1 MSWAHIYARKGDVMI
16 QTVALLSVF
25 GLGIAFSAV
34 GALKLELTRQLKIND
49 AQFGK
54 LISALMFTSIFVV
67 LAFGPLVDMFGYRP
81 IAIAGFLLGALAVYM
96 LVSSRSYGGAA
107 LSCIVLGVGAMCL
120 NLGNTL
126 IPMVLFEGNPAAASN
141 FGNIFFGIGAF
152 ITPILVGMLLS
163 RLGYKATGT
172 LITLL
177 LLVPVT
183 VAAFAAYPEVQRT
196 GLTFGRAFAD
206 AFGLLANPAIVI
218 AGLALFC
225 YVGLEV
231 SMGGWIS
238 TYAAN
243 QGYDSRGA
251 NMVLSSFWV
260 GLMIARLIASV
271 AVTSTNGIW
280 AISILALAIAV
291 LTGLMIATN
300 SKSFA
305 ALLVF
310 LTGICFGPIF
320 PTVVG
325 VTFSKIDQSSY
336 GSAFGIIFAIGLL
349 GGSTLPAAIG
359 MYSRG
364 KPIKKSFPIAIAAAL
379 VLFVLAFLMGRV

>member
-1 MSWAHIYARKGDVMI
+1 MI

-34 GALKLELTRQLKIND
+34 GALKLELAKQLKIND

-96 LVSSRSYGGAA
+96 LVSSRSYGSAV

-152 ITPILVGMLLS
+152 ITPILVGMLLH

-177 LLVPVT
+177 LLAPVV
-183 VAAFAAYPEVQRT
+183 VAAFASFPEVQKT
-196 GLTFGRAFAD
+196 GLTFGQAFAD

-243 QGYDSRGA
+243 QGFESRGA
-251 NMVLSSFWV
+251 NMVLSSFWI
-260 GLMIARLIASV
+260 GLMIARLIATV
-271 AVTSTNGIW
+271 AVTSANGIW
-280 AISILALAIAV
+280 AVSILALAAAV
-291 LTGLMIATN
+291 LMGLMIATN
-300 SKSFA
+300 SKNLA

-310 LTGICFGPIF
+310 LTGFCFGPIF

-325 VTFSKIDQSSY
+325 ITFSKIDQSSY

-364 KPIKKSFPIAIAAAL
+364 KPIKKSFPIAMAAAL

>member
-1 MSWAHIYARKGDVMI
+1 MI

-25 GLGIAFSAV
+25 GLGIAFSV
-34 GALKLELTRQLKIND
+34 IGALKLELVKQLQIND
-49 AQFGK
+49 ARFGK

-81 IAIAGFLLGALAVYM
+81 IAIAGFLLGALAVYL
-96 LVSSRSYGGAA
+96 LVSSRSYGSAIV
-107 LSCIVLGVGAMCL
+107 SCIVLGIGAMCM

-126 IPMVLFEGNPAAASN
+126 IPMVLFQGNPAAASN
-141 FGNIFFGIGAF
+141 FGNVFFGIGAF
-152 ITPILVGMLLS
+152 ITPFLVGMLLS
-163 RLGYKATGT
+163 RLGYRATGMVIT
-172 LITLL
+172 LI
-177 LLVPVT
+177 LLVPV
-183 VAAFAAYPEVQRT
+183 VIAAFAVYPEVQKT
-196 GLTFGRAFAD
+196 GLTFAQAFAG
-206 AFGLLANPAIVI
+206 AFGLLANPAIIV

-243 QGYDSRGA
+243 QGFDPRGA
-251 NMVLSSFWV
+251 NMVLSSFWI
-260 GLMIARLIASV
+260 GLMIARLIATV
-271 AVTSTNGIW
+271 VVTSANGIW
-280 AISILALAIAV
+280 AVSVLALAATVII
-291 LTGLMIATN
+291 GLMIAA
-300 SKSFA
+300 KSRAFA

-310 LTGICFGPIF
+310 LTGFCFGPIF

-325 VTFSKIDQSSY
+325 VTFAKIDPSIY

-359 MYSRG
+359 MYSQG
-364 KPIKKSFPIAIAAAL
+364 KPIKKSFPIAMAAAL
-379 VLFVLAFLMGRV
+379 ILFALAFIMGRV

>member
-1 MSWAHIYARKGDVMI
+1 MI

-300 SKSFA
+300 SKNFA

>member
-1 MSWAHIYARKGDVMI
+1 MI
-16 QTVALLSVF
+16 QIVALLSVF
-25 GLGIAFSAV
+25 GLGIAFSV
-34 GALKLELTRQLKIND
+34 IGALKLELVKQLKIND
-49 AQFGK
+49 ARFGK

-81 IAIAGFLLGALAVYM
+81 IAIAGFLLGALAVYL
-96 LVSSRSYGGAA
+96 LVSSRSYGSAI
-107 LSCIVLGVGAMCL
+107 LSCIVLGIGAMCM

-126 IPMVLFEGNPAAASN
+126 IPMVLFKGNPAAASN
-141 FGNIFFGIGAF
+141 FGNVFFGIGAF
-152 ITPILVGMLLS
+152 ITPFLVGMLLN
-163 RLGYKATGT
+163 RLGYRVTGMVIT
-172 LITLL
+172 LILL
-177 LLVPVT
+177 APV
-183 VAAFAAYPEVQRT
+183 VIAAFAVYPEVQKT
-196 GLTFGRAFAD
+196 GLTFAQAFAG
-206 AFGLLANPAIVI
+206 AFGLLANPAIIV

-243 QGYDSRGA
+243 QGFDTRGA
-251 NMVLSSFWV
+251 NMVLSSFWI

-271 AVTSTNGIW
+271 VVTSANGIG
-280 AISILALAIAV
+280 AVSVLALAAAV
-291 LTGLMIATN
+291 IIGLMIAT
-300 SKSFA
+300 KSRAFA

-310 LTGICFGPIF
+310 LAGLCFGPIF

-325 VTFSKIDQSSY
+325 VTFAKIDPSIY

-359 MYSRG
+359 MYSKG
-364 KPIKKSFPIAIAAAL
+364 KPIKKSFPIAMAAAL
-379 VLFVLAFLMGRV
+379 VLFVLAFIMGRV

>member
-300 SKSFA
+300 SKNFA